1 MPDLTSDPSSV
12 NLSIRNV
19 WMASAAVDVGS
30 AVLEAGV
37 GDNELLSGVGTGVT
51 GAGDVEEVTGACE
64 GGIGADVRGIGA
76 VVCSAGAVEVDT
88 GTCDEGV
95 AEGIDEGVAEGNDE
109 GVAGVGDADVDTGAC
124 DGRRVGAEV
133 SGAGDVEVATGAFD
147 DPDGAAVSTGDVVV
161 DATGAIEEA
170 VGADGSGSS
179 KWKELEGEA
188 GMISCEF
195 ESQEA
200 LPAGCKVVELVTLR
214 GGGGL
219 KCRKIAPSS
228 SPAESDN
235 VDFF

>member
-1 MPDLTSDPSSV
+1 
-12 NLSIRNV
+12 
-19 WMASAAVDVGS
+19 MASAAVDVGS

-51 GAGDVEEVTGACE
+51 GAGDVEEATGACE
-64 GGIGADVRGIGA
+64 GNIGADVRGVGA
-76 VVCSAGAVEVDT
+76 VVCRAGEVEVDT

-95 AEGIDEGVAEGNDE
+95 TEGIDAGVAS
-109 GVAGVGDADVDTGAC
+109 VGDADEVTGAC
-124 DGRRVGAEV
+124 DERRVGAEV
-133 SGAGDVEVATGAFD
+133 SGDVEVATGAFD

-179 KWKELEGEA
+179 EWKELEGEA